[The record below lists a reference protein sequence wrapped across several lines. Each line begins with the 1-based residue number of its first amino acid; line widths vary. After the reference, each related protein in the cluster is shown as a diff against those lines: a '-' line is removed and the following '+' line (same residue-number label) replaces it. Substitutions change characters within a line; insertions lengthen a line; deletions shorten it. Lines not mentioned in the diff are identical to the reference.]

1 VWQQVYQKIGN
12 VLQALFQRFPSLTR
26 INPQLPAALR
36 KDPENIFMVTRNLG
50 LNRPS

>member
-1 VWQQVYQKIGN
+1 VWQQVYQKIGD

-26 INPQLPAALR
+26 INPQLPAGFRNGL
-36 KDPENIFMVTRNLG
+36 ENNFMVTRNLG